1 MTEVVREV
9 TKYGFKQMGLRRIY
23 ANVFPHNKASMRVL
37 EKAGYRMER
46 TDVAGYLAS
55 TLFPEARR
63 ERRAAVALSL
73 AFQRA
78 AGRIPGLRR
87 LGANYTILARP
98 SA

>member
-1 MTEVVREV
+1 
-9 TKYGFKQMGLRRIY
+9 MGGCGL
-23 ANVFPHNKASMRVL
+23 ALVAVHP
-37 EKAGYRMER
+37 GGTR